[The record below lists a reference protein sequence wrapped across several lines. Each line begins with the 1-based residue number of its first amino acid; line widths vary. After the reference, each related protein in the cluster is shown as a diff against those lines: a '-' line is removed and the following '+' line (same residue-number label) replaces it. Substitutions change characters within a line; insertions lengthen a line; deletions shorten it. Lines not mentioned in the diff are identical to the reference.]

1 MAASL
6 GKEIGAVQV
15 IDSLG
20 VRTVLEIGDL
30 EWGIDTLRL
39 RGMRGGG
46 CNVGGSSLSDNAPK
60 GWGTQLAGAL
70 GGVLGGRTVS
80 LRRKHSVYWLA
91 CE

>member
-46 CNVGGSSLSDNAPK
+46 CNVGGFLP
-60 GWGTQLAGAL
+60 Q
-70 GGVLGGRTVS
+70 R
-80 LRRKHSVYWLA
+80 
-91 CE
+91 